1 MQTEVLPPCVKRWSA
16 DEYPYPSSPSPKRA
30 EPVRP
35 EHQRGRIVAEDV
47 RGHVVGSAAVQSSD
61 TGRRYSALVPGDLR
75 PGDCVAFDVIQDPTS
90 QLQIAR
96 LVRPLSE

>member
-35 EHQRGRIVAEDV
+35 EHQRGRLVAEDV
-47 RGHVVGSAAVQSSD
+47 RGHVVGSAAVQD
-61 TGRRYSALVPGDLR
+61 QHGRRYSALVPGDLR
-75 PGDCVAFDVIQDPTS
+75 PGDPCVYGVIQDPTS